1 MKSIVVQNLLL
12 NSKVFILM
20 KIIYLYNKNAY
31 AHLKLRTYEDMT
43 YIKNNYNEEGNFY
56 YLGTDVELNEVY
68 LLYSKKN
75 NYILKNLLQGFSSLY
90 DEEILIMDLD
100 NKHGKER

>member
-1 MKSIVVQNLLL
+1 
-12 NSKVFILM
+12 M
-20 KIIYLYNKNAY
+20 KIIYLYNKNAYAAFKAAY